1 MIKKLLITISVIS
14 ICHAYV
20 ASAADLKIYSSAE
33 QLGEI
38 PFDDQFDANG
48 NLTKESKGFEKNWAG
63 KTIAIRGKLNQ
74 AGNLLVDENFVV
86 GCKDVLKGIK
96 LSTIVTVSGKLKSR
110 SVGGSGG
117 QPIQLS
123 ECKFVK

>member
-1 MIKKLLITISVIS
+1 MIKRFLLIMSIIS
-14 ICHAYV
+14 ISQVCITN
-20 ASAADLKIYSSAE
+20 AADLKIYSSAE

-38 PFDDQFDANG
+38 PFDDRFDSNG
-48 NLTKESKGFEKNWAG
+48 NLTKEAKSFEKNWAG

-74 AGNLLVDENFVV
+74 AGNLLVEENFVV
-86 GCKDVLKGIK
+86 GCKDALNGIK
-96 LSTIVTVSGKLKSR
+96 LSTTVTVTGKLRSR

-117 QPIQLS
+117 QPISLA